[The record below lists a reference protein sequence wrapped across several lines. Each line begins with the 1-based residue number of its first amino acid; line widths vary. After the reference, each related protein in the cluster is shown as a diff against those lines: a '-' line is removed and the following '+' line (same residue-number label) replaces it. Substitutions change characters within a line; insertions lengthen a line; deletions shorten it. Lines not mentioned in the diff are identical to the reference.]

1 MSDELATPSAMSRHP
16 PLVHAPVMSERVVP
30 GQCLRLACTRRIT
43 LATHNEQGTTMAD
56 APDDAMAY
64 WRGTI
69 DARIV
74 LVDRALQDMQ
84 AQIRQLTEHVARM
97 QDILRQD
104 MQAGAIEARA
114 GNRWTYM
121 IVGGGVLLAALLP
134 FLLPL
139 LGQGKRP

>member
-1 MSDELATPSAMSRHP
+1 MGNGITGEWTAGGDGELLPVLPTLSATMGR
-16 PLVHAPVMSERVVP
+16 
-30 GQCLRLACTRRIT
+30 CLRLACTRRAVPII
-43 LATHNEQGTTMAD
+43 AEREGQKM
-56 APDDAMAY
+56 PDGLDDEMAY

-69 DARIV
+69 DARIL
-74 LVDRALQDMQ
+74 LVDRVLQDMQ
-84 AQIRQLTEHVARM
+84 GQIRQLAEHVTKM
-97 QDILRQD
+97 QDVLRQD